1 MLQLL
6 ALRLHPLLGAL
17 VHVAQLA
24 HRIFI
29 AFLQHTSHIGVL
41 PPLLKNLL
49 RQHHIERLESLLFS
63 VGRGSSLGLPVTS
76 SVCFT
81 ALISI
86 LVLDLHSFGNSFFL

>member
-6 ALRLHPLLGAL
+6 ALRLHSLFSAL

-24 HRIFI
+24 HSVFI
-29 AFLQHTSHIGVL
+29 ALLQHTSHIRVF

-49 RQHHIERLESLLFS
+49 RQHHVKGLQPLLFG
-63 VGRGSSLGLPVTS
+63 VGSRSSLRLFVTS
-76 SVCFT
+76 SVSFT

-86 LVLDLHSFGNSFFL
+86 LVLDLHSFSHSLFL

>member
-41 PPLLKNLL
+41 PTLLKNLL
-49 RQHHIERLESLLFS
+49 RQYHIERLESLLLS
-63 VGRGSSLGLPVTS
+63 VGRGSSLGFPVTS
-76 SVCFT
+76 SVRFT

-86 LVLDLHSFGNSFFL
+86 LRLDLHSFGYSFFL